1 MTFNT
6 TFIPIERL
14 KEQGFVE
21 YESPKPRIDRKR
33 RIFVAPEIG
42 ALLNGDGAIDAM
54 FPSVEAER
62 VLSSFIAGY
71 LVTLSRKG
79 TKCDLEQLIGLD
91 EVWALCFRKPRPGWR
106 LFGRFVAQDVL
117 VLTKAYDRH
126 ELGRKAN
133 YHILAEAV
141 IAEWESR
148 FSDVPPYR
156 ASEITGYL
164 TGEVRNVDED

>member
-14 KEQGFVE
+14 KEEGFVE
-21 YESPKPRIDRKR
+21 YESPRPRVDRKR
-33 RIFVAPEIG
+33 RIFVAPEIA
-42 ALLNGDGAIDAM
+42 ALLNGDGAIEAM

-62 VLSSFIAGY
+62 VLSAFVAGY
-71 LVTLSRKG
+71 LVTLSQKG
-79 TKCDLEQLIGLD
+79 AKSDLEQLIGLD
-91 EVWALCFRKPRPGWR
+91 EVWALCFRKPPPGWR
-106 LFGRFVAQDVL
+106 LFGRFVAQDIL

-133 YHILAEAV
+133 YHMLAEAV
-141 IAEWESR
+141 IAEWDNR

-156 ASEITGYL
+156 ASEIKGYL
-164 TGEVRNVDED
+164 TGGVRNVDED

>member
-1 MTFNT
+1 LTFNT
-6 TFIPIERL
+6 TFILIERL
-14 KEQGFVE
+14 RERGFVE
-21 YESPKPRIDRKR
+21 YESPRPRVDRKR
-33 RIFVAPEIG
+33 RIFVAPKIA

-62 VLSSFIAGY
+62 VLSTFVAGY

-79 TKCDLEQLIGLD
+79 AKSDLEQLIGLD

-126 ELGRKAN
+126 ELGGKTN
-133 YHILAEAV
+133 YHRLAEAV
-141 IAEWESR
+141 IAEWESC
-148 FSDVPPYR
+148 FSGIPPYR
-156 ASEITGYL
+156 ASEVTGYL
-164 TGEVRNVDED
+164 TGGVRNVDED